1 MKKIIM
7 MLITL
12 LVVAGCTATP
22 AENLKIN
29 VYTRDA
35 TSGTREAFF
44 GFIGIKEDLSKTAIE
59 VASNGDMAGKVGADA
74 AGIGYVSVDTDFE
87 ANNLMGLTY
96 NGVEAT
102 VANVLDGSYELARP
116 FNFVTRAA
124 NDYESADK
132 KELVSALVDFMLN
145 SKEGALAINAAGA
158 IAPNQ
163 EQRVAWETLAAKYPV
178 VSKDNSALVLTTG
191 GSTSVEKALKK
202 VLEAFQPLAGNFQFQ
217 MNQTGSGDGFKRVL
231 GADKDSA
238 NRADIGFASRNFKA
252 EETVDQ
258 AMATDTIAVDAIVV
272 VVSKT
277 NKQGIKDVTT
287 EQILKIYQGL
297 LTEFAAL
304 KK

>member
-12 LVVAGCTATP
+12 ILAAGCTAAP
-22 AENLKIN
+22 VENVKIN

-74 AGIGYVSVDTDFE
+74 AGIGYVSVDTDFT
-87 ANNLMGLTY
+87 ANNLVGLQY

-102 VANVLDGSYELARP
+102 VTNVLNGTYELARP

-132 KELVSALVDFMLN
+132 AELVNAFIDFMLN
-145 SKEGALAINAAGA
+145 SKEGALAINSAGA
-158 IAPNQ
+158 IAPNGD
-163 EQRVAWETLAAKYPV
+163 QRVAWETLAVKYPV
-178 VSKDNSALVLTTG
+178 VTKDNAKLVLTTG

-202 VLEAFQPLAGNFQFQ
+202 ALEAFQPLAGNFQFQ

-258 AMATDTIAVDAIVV
+258 AMSSGTLAVDAIVV
-272 VVSKT
+272 VVSKD
-277 NKQGIKDVTT
+277 NKQGITTLTT
-287 EQILKIYQGL
+287 EQLLKIYQGL
-297 LTEFAAL
+297 TVEFAEL